1 MHVMKKIV
9 VGTQLTLICQQK
21 LEAKRTQIDR
31 LILSDQ
37 LININRLDYFKRKT
51 FFKLLHNII
60 G

>member
-1 MHVMKKIV
+1 MHVMKKTV
-9 VGTQLTLICQQK
+9 VGTYTAYICQQK
-21 LEAKRTQIDR
+21 LEAKQTQVDR